1 MSRAAIELLAR
12 IDAVGIRLWVPGEF
26 PQARLA
32 DASFSAV
39 KAATVQ
45 LLLDD
50 GLLDDTGAALVVA
63 PRGAAALDAHP
74 ELRDRARR
82 FYRDEALLAAEGV
95 RSEQHKP
102 RFPRQGARPT

>member
-50 GLLDDTGAALVVA
+50 TGAALVVS

-74 ELRDRARR
+74 EVRDRARR